1 MSDVKKTIS
10 IIYNAN
16 TKALETA
23 LKRIP
28 KETDKQFKKLPLSLN
43 KNLKRAEK
51 DASTASKKIGESFK
65 SMQAPIAAASVA
77 ILGLGAAALKAGQM
91 FFDMNRKI
99 ADSVNQLV
107 DAQSKTGIHTD
118 TLKALRLSAEGAG
131 RSFDSIENGLI
142 RFQSSIS
149 MAAEGS
155 KKQAD
160 AFARLGVKTQTANGE
175 LRDSDQVFNEVIGS
189 LAKMESGTQKNVIA
203 IDLFGRSAGSALL
216 QSGAIQNMREFRNL
230 TQEFGIDTGPEAIET
245 AARFQREF
253 ATFGRVAMAQMDA
266 VIRAFG
272 GQDGLNSMIRQ
283 GAGLVIFYGEKASQ
297 SLGGAAKVAKA
308 LAAQIISGNLAMSG
322 QISNAVKM
330 FKHSMSELGDG
341 VTQIAVAD
349 AVAAKKVQ
357 RFNQLMDA
365 TLASSARAQNTQAN
379 AIRGRQKASTAAA
392 SKANEEAQ
400 KQAAAIA
407 ELEKIKEAAHKSQL
421 SNVEKI
427 LFDYEKQKEKIIEL
441 GEIAQDKTMTEI
453 TLASVKLEKDKAVE
467 MELDKMREKMAK
479 KEEERIKRLQS
490 QRMQLGRLTIDS
502 VASSISTL
510 DSMQT
515 AGFQRQQEQIET
527 EISELESQMSD
538 KSFEEMSK
546 KEQIMFQGQQKRL
559 QMLKSEAA
567 TQEEA
572 ANKSMA
578 KFHRM
583 NQLASLAQIGMSL
596 AEGIMRATATYI
608 GDPIALG
615 IAQSVLFAASGVQA
629 AAVLA
634 QPPPTMHTG
643 GIVGNNDP
651 LAPDEQMIRA
661 KKGEMVLNTTDTR
674 RHQNQD
680 PAVIVISPFRHID
693 RYNKSAL
700 RYNSSLRSIN
710 RRSGRRR

>member
-107 DAQSKTGIHTD
+107 DAQSKTGVHVD

-149 MAAEGS
+149 MASEGS

-175 LRDSDQVFNEVIGS
+175 LRDSDQVFNEVIES

-379 AIRGRQKASTAAA
+379 AIRGRQKASTDAA
-392 SKANEEAQ
+392 SKANDEAQ

-407 ELEKIKEAAHKSQL
+407 ELEKIQEAAHKSQL

-608 GDPIALG
+608 GNPIALG

-661 KKGEMVLNTTDTR
+661 KKGEMILNTTDTR
-674 RHQNQD
+674 RQQNQD